1 MTYMGIGGQPSVTDV
16 LLLDVARKIQLT
28 PTEYDQAVERYRA
41 INDWLDREGSPLRG
55 KVALMYP
62 QGSMAMGC
70 TISSSLENDEF
81 DIDIMSELVP
91 EFAAWHPRDILELH
105 FLTLNGEEGSRYHGK
120 VARHTRCVTVQYAG
134 MHLDVTPSVLI
145 PGRVERVSNIFH
157 SKLERPRAEDRR
169 IVANPWGFAEWFKDQ
184 LPDAPGSLVSL
195 SVLAKRADAVPVDEQ
210 PKLFER
216 SLPLIALQ
224 LIKRWRNKKY
234 DRRPGRCPPSV
245 LLACLVGE
253 RSGALLRAGR
263 TQSSLHAVLVDLIA
277 YARGEFEK
285 ARVIRALIHRANP
298 ACPRDEVLTDRWPA
312 CPADQDQFIA
322 DLDDFH
328 AKLSA
333 LGAPDLDLPARD
345 KLLSDMF
352 GERATRLA
360 MEEFRKR
367 LHERASSGGLLQRA
381 GTGSILAAPVIATG
395 ATPRPSPGNVQQ
407 APAHKFYGAPRR

>member
-1 MTYMGIGGQPSVTDV
+1 MTYIGIGQPSVTDV

-28 PTEYDQAVERYRA
+28 PTEYDRAVERYRA
-41 INDWLDREGSPLRG
+41 INDWLDRDGSPLRG

-91 EFAAWHPRDILELH
+91 EFSTWHPRDILDLY
-105 FLTLNGEEGSRYHGK
+105 FLALNGEEGSRYHGK
-120 VARHTRCVTVQYAG
+120 VVRHTRCIKVQYAG
-134 MHLDVTPSVLI
+134 MHLDVTPSILI
-145 PGRVERVSNIFH
+145 PGRVERVSHIFH
-157 SKLERPRAEDRR
+157 SKRERPRAEDRR
-169 IVANPWGFAEWFKDQ
+169 VVANPWGFAEWFKDQ

-234 DRRPGRCPPSV
+234 DQRQGRCPPSV
-245 LLACLVGE
+245 LLACLIGE
-253 RSGALLRAGR
+253 RSGSLLRAGKALA
-263 TQSSLHAVLVDLIA
+263 SLHAVLVDIVA
-277 YARGEFEK
+277 YIRGEFER
-285 ARVIRALIHRANP
+285 ARLTGALIHRANP

-312 CPADQDQFIA
+312 SPADQNQFIA
-322 DLDDFH
+322 DLDDFR
-328 AKLSA
+328 AKLAA
-333 LGAPDLDLPARD
+333 LGAPNLDLPARD

-367 LHERASSGGLLQRA
+367 YHELANAGRLLQRPGTGSLLAAPAIGLTAAPRPSSGGA
-381 GTGSILAAPVIATG
+381 
-395 ATPRPSPGNVQQ
+395 QQ